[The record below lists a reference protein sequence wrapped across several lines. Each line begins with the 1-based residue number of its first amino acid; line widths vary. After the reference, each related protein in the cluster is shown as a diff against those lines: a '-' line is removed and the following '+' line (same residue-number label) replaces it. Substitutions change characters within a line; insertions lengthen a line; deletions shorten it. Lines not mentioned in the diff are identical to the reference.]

1 MEALFMHIGA
11 QPAAAGAGQSV
22 QPVARIPEAAG
33 KGSFQQLLRQII
45 GTGGSADAVPAAGIP
60 AAAGGM
66 LNLQAIATLLSQPS
80 VPEEL
85 AAAIE
90 RLLAALETDSPLF
103 DRLAEEPPFA
113 EWLAEAAALLWPGAS
128 PSAPFDAEAPS
139 FAEDGQPAGIR
150 EVLSLLVQRLKAGE
164 ADERIV
170 SLGEKLKAVVDGLVQ
185 TPPATALPDG
195 DESARTADPKP
206 EPSAAAVR
214 PQPAAVVQTDEAAKN
229 GEGHD
234 PFPPV
239 ARVADGSARA
249 ESLRLLDRLAH
260 MKPNV
265 AVLSMAVQSEGDAAA
280 FVTAGELRPDMKAAP
295 AAGEAPQQ
303 AAPAGVQPSPLA
315 QAPQTPA
322 RTPDVPAAV
331 VHARQ
336 FAEEMAELVVKQFTV
351 VRTGPVSE
359 ARITLM
365 PEHLGQLDV
374 KISVQDGTVTAL
386 FAAETAGARDML
398 EMQLPMLRAALQQ
411 QGFQVDR
418 LVVSHQQAAGMTA
431 GYHQDGRG
439 HQTGNQERRQ
449 GGTRETAVEIEPIEF
464 PLPDIEAT
472 YGDEIPFRYGSTFH
486 ATA

>member
-170 SLGEKLKAVVDGLVQ
+170 SLGEKLKAVV
-185 TPPATALPDG
+185 
-195 DESARTADPKP
+195 
-206 EPSAAAVR
+206 
-214 PQPAAVVQTDEAAKN
+214 AKN